1 MIVRI
6 TGTLAEINNDTVV
19 LDRDG
24 VCYEVHMPAF
34 AIDSLS
40 GKMGQSILLHTIE
53 YYEGSAVGGN
63 LFPRLVGFI
72 HPDERAFFLEFIK
85 VKGMGYRKSLR
96 ALAEPVGEI
105 ATAIEQADTRY
116 LSNLPEIGKRTA
128 EQLVA
133 TLKGKLGRYTSLE
146 GEARS
151 AVKEEEDHL
160 DQLQREA
167 LEVLMQLGEKRNEA
181 VEFIQKVCA
190 ADAGLTDPGRI
201 VEAVYR
207 RKAGAAK

>member
-19 LDRDG
+19 LDREG

-34 AIDSLS
+34 AISSLS
-40 GKMGQSILLHTIE
+40 GKLGESVQLYTIE

-72 HPDERAFFLEFIK
+72 HPDERAFFMEFIK

-105 ATAIEQADTRY
+105 ATAIEQADVRY

-128 EQLVA
+128 EQLIA
-133 TLKGKLGRYTSLE
+133 TLKGKLGRYTSLQ
-146 GEARS
+146 GEVKPAAR
-151 AVKEEEDHL
+151 EEDDHL
-160 DQLQREA
+160 NQLQREA

-190 ADAGLTDPGRI
+190 ADATLKDPGRI

-207 RKAGAAK
+207 RKAGTIQ

>member
-6 TGTLAEINNDTVV
+6 TGTLAEINTDTVV
-19 LDRDG
+19 LEREG
-24 VCYEVHMPAF
+24 LCYEVHMPAF

-40 GKMGQSILLHTIE
+40 GKLGQSILLHTIE
-53 YYEGSAVGGN
+53 YYEGTAVGGN

-72 HPDERAFFLEFIK
+72 QPEERAFFLEFIK

-96 ALAEPVGEI
+96 ALSEPVGEI
-105 ATAIEQADTRY
+105 ATAIERADTRY
-116 LSNLPEIGKRTA
+116 LSKLPEIGKRTA
-128 EQLVA
+128 EQLIA
-133 TLKGKLGRYTSLE
+133 TLKGKLGRYTSLA
-146 GEARS
+146 GEIKS
-151 AVKEEEDHL
+151 ISKEQEDHL
-160 DQLQREA
+160 DLIQREA

-181 VEFIQKVCA
+181 VEYIQKVCA
-190 ADAGLTDPGRI
+190 ADSSLTDPGRI